1 MKSVFSRVMNW
12 IAYTLILSFLP
23 IIISFILAAIFE
35 YDFTLEDVLADL
47 FITACGFAVAILRDT
62 IGSVDFVGHCI
73 RYLMILACILSS
85 VFFGGICIKEGEHS
99 PLSPTTTENLLFAA
113 VAILIVVTVFGI
125 FTQIYMEWLS
135 FHPNDA
141 ESSRRSELGK

>member
-1 MKSVFSRVMNW
+1 MLKSVFYRVMNW

-35 YDFTLEDVLADL
+35 YEFTLEDVLADL
-47 FITACGFAVAILRDT
+47 FITICGFAVAILRDT

-85 VFFGGICIKEGEHS
+85 VIFGILCIREGESIFFS
-99 PLSPTTTENLLFAA
+99 PAATENLLFVAGALLIAIA
-113 VAILIVVTVFGI
+113 VIGT

-135 FHPNDA
+135 FHMD
-141 ESSRRSELGK
+141 GVK